1 RREGEERE
9 RSRRARRAA
18 DGAVGSKLAALPFGG
33 SSVRVVKNGV
43 RTRKSV
49 TLTGAGRRIQT
60 DPKGISRTVTT
71 TSRRV
76 GDAPSRLRYGPPVA
90 DQAYRTERDSMGEV
104 QVPAHAKWSAQ
115 THRAVENFPISGM
128 RKERS
133 LIAALAHIKGAAATV
148 NGRMKILEK
157 DMAKAI
163 EEAAAEVAAG
173 AWDEHFPVD
182 VFQTGSGTSSN
193 MNANEVLANLATERL
208 GQTVHPNDH
217 VNASQSSNDV
227 YPSAIH
233 LAATDLIVHDLIPA
247 LEQLAK
253 GLRKKQ
259 RQFKDVVK
267 SGRTHLMDATPVTL
281 GQEFGGYAA
290 AVEHG
295 IERLEACLPRLAEL

>member
-1 RREGEERE
+1 
-9 RSRRARRAA
+9 
-18 DGAVGSKLAALPFGG
+18 
-33 SSVRVVKNGV
+33 
-43 RTRKSV
+43 
-49 TLTGAGRRIQT
+49 
-60 DPKGISRTVTT
+60 
-71 TSRRV
+71 
-76 GDAPSRLRYGPPVA
+76 
-90 DQAYRTERDSMGEV
+90 MGEV
-104 QVPAHAKWSAQ
+104 QVPAHAKWGAQ

-233 LAATDLIVHDLIPA
+233 LGASSKTW
-247 LEQLAK
+247 
-253 GLRKKQ
+253 
-259 RQFKDVVK
+259 
-267 SGRTHLMDATPVTL
+267 
-281 GQEFGGYAA
+281 
-290 AVEHG
+290 
-295 IERLEACLPRLAEL
+295 